1 MNFKILL
8 LFIVNFVELYCSLNF
23 SSFKDQT
30 TLSIGIK
37 LISEKIVP
45 EFAITFNSIS
55 TSDDHLSND
64 FRDTFIKILMS
75 GLKLKFRQQSIEKIG
90 KFSLTVPRRFSFIA
104 IRNFSDFKKFYKEL
118 NPVNFFHNVH
128 FILALINGK
137 IEEIQNFFDDL
148 WKLQVHNVIVI
159 YEDSHEHLSIVTFFP
174 FQSSTDCSNTTPV
187 LINEFINGSFT
198 RDLSYIFPK
207 KMENLQQCEVKV
219 ATSNNIAPHISAK
232 TMPDGLSKFSGR
244 DFDLIKTLSKCLNF
258 KLNFTFVSYFGCLN
272 TLDGEEGS
280 LQNVFLN
287 KSDLAIADCWLRLSR
302 LNTLDSTTTYFSDKS
317 VMAFPMLAELS
328 SFEKLFY
335 PLAMVTWILLM
346 SYLLIGILS
355 IFIIKRLS
363 KTIQNFIFGRKIKH
377 PYLNMFI
384 GLLGTTQHKLP
395 GTNFARFL
403 LMNFLILSLIIRTA
417 YQGKLYQIMQANI
430 KNPEPQT
437 LREMEK
443 QGYKFH
449 AVEAFS
455 ELAGESNKVKFM

>member
-1 MNFKILL
+1 MNFKILT
-8 LFIVNFVELYCSLNF
+8 LFIVNFLELYCYLNF
-23 SSFKDQT
+23 SSSKDQT

-37 LISEKIVP
+37 LISEKVVP

-64 FRDTFIKILMS
+64 FRDTFIRILMG
-75 GLKLKFRQQSIEKIG
+75 GLKLKLRQQSIEKIG

-104 IRNFSDFKKFYKEL
+104 IRNFSDFMKFYKEL

-128 FILALINGK
+128 FIIALIDGK
-137 IEEIQNFFDDL
+137 VPEIQNFFDDL
-148 WKLQVHNVIVI
+148 WKFQVHNVIVI
-159 YEDSHEHLSIVTFFP
+159 YEGSHEHLSIVTFFP
-174 FQSSTDCSNTTPV
+174 FQSSSDCSNTTPV
-187 LINEFINGSFT
+187 LINEFVNGSFT
-198 RDLSYIFPK
+198 RDLSNIFPK
-207 KMENLQQCEVKV
+207 KMENLQQCEIKV

-232 TMPDGLSKFSGR
+232 TNSDQKQKFYGR
-244 DFDLIKTLSKCLNF
+244 DFDLIKTLSENLNF
-258 KLNFTFVSYFGCLN
+258 KLNFTLISYFGCLY
-272 TLDGEEGS
+272 TLDGQEGI
-280 LQNVFLN
+280 LQNVLLN
-287 KSDLAIADCWLRLSR
+287 KSDLAIADCWLRLNR
-302 LNTLDSTTTYFSDKS
+302 LNTFDSTTTYFSDKS
-317 VMAFPMLAELS
+317 VMAFPLLAELS

-335 PLAMVTWILLM
+335 PLAMEVWILLM
-346 SYLLIGILS
+346 SYLLIGIIS

-363 KTIQNFIFGRKIKH
+363 KTIQIFVFCRKVKH

-384 GLLGTTQHKLP
+384 GLLGTTHHKLP

-430 KNPEPQT
+430 KDPEPQT

-443 QGYKFH
+443 QGYIFH

-455 ELAGESNKVKFM
+455 ELAGDSTKIKFM